1 MQLDKVL
8 LKKND
13 RGFLDC
19 NETNDVKGMK
29 EVEIM
34 LHVCL
39 IECEYLRWVQNEN
52 HYSGAVFDTGDTEAI
67 V

>member
-13 RGFLDC
+13 SGFLDC
-19 NETNDVKGMK
+19 NGTDDVKGMK

-39 IECEYLRWVQNEN
+39 IECEYLKCFQNEN
-52 HYSGAVFDTGDTEAI
+52 HYSCVVLDTGDTEAI
-67 V
+67 M